1 MSWLPG
7 CDVYVLQRAD
17 VQGGFIYQHYRVP
30 DLTDPASFN
39 LARDYQY
46 VGEIQRLD
54 WMRLLRRAAM

>member
-1 MSWLPG
+1 M
-7 CDVYVLQRAD
+7 LQRAD

-54 WMRLLRRAAM
+54 WMRLLRRAAI